1 MLKGFSLKVYQM
13 SDVAKGVT
21 TTWSDVWN
29 LVKTP
34 FVGDLDLLHLFMLVG
49 IVIVFIVVWMM
60 IFNTTFRIAQE
71 V

>member
-1 MLKGFSLKVYQM
+1 MA
-13 SDVAKGVT
+13 DVTEGVA

-60 IFNTTFRIAQE
+60 IFNTTFRITQE